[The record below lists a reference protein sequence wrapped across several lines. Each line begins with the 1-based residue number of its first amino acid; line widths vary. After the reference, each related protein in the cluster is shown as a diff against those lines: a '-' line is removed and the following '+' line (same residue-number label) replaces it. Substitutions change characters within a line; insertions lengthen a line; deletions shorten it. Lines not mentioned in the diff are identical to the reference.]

1 MLPRWLQNI
10 LCNVSGQLY
19 CTCGLQHSFD
29 GLVKRRLPL
38 HSYFNDCHSK
48 VRACDTCTL
57 VTLSRQCSNPKA
69 QNPLH
74 TPPRTASRTQ
84 DNTQH
89 TGHSSAASA
98 ESTDSCTP
106 AVQAAETTWLCKTHK
121 AAAADA
127 TAHSKHTACSHRR
140 LLLPLTAAAAATISW
155 IQYKSCRGLR
165 LSRRRATS
173 RSGGWSHPGRSQSW
187 G

>member
-57 VTLSRQCSNPKA
+57 VTLSRQCSSPKA
-69 QNPLH
+69 QNPVH
-74 TPPRTASRTQ
+74 TPPRTASRSYTG
-84 DNTQH
+84 QH
-89 TGHSSAASA
+89 ATHRTLVKQNQQTAVHRLPKLLKPPGSA
-98 ESTDSCTP
+98 
-106 AVQAAETTWLCKTHK
+106 
-121 AAAADA
+121 
-127 TAHSKHTACSHRR
+127 KHTRQQ
-140 LLLPLTAAAAATISW
+140 LQTLLPTQNTLPAHTDGCC
-155 IQYKSCRGLR
+155 CR
-165 LSRRRATS
+165 
-173 RSGGWSHPGRSQSW
+173 
-187 G
+187 